1 MDARTADFE
10 RRLKSLQKGAMY
22 TLPDGRWVRCH
33 NGTYLLHGHR
43 NGKVYTRRVSRLFLE
58 KVLS

>member
-1 MDARTADFE
+1 MNTVDFH
-10 RRLKSLQKGAMY
+10 RRLENLHKGAMY
-22 TLPDGRWVRCH
+22 TLPGGRWVRCH

-43 NGKVYTRRVSRLFLE
+43 SGKVYTRRVSKAFLE